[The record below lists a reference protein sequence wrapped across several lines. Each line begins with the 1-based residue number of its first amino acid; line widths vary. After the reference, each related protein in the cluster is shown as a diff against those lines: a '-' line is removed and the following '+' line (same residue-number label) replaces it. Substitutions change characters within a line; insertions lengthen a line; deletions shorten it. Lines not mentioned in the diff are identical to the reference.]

1 MVTKGNLFTS
11 RTSNF
16 RCHFVCLFSARRSRI
31 ALVCHARW
39 RNLYWKCQIWIFR
52 WNQPHYWKRGQLQ
65 SPTTIMGPVRILL
78 LLLYRRLLVRNRMY
92 TWLNKRCVLL
102 LNISNKQKKVTTFL
116 IQIER
121 RRSHVEAA
129 QFCWFV
135 APCQNELV
143 NVCSW
148 KNDLWNKTAS
158 SIWVQFDK
166 TFNLQV

>member
-1 MVTKGNLFTS
+1 MPF
-11 RTSNF
+11 
-16 RCHFVCLFSARRSRI
+16 CLFVLCATVSHCARVSREMAQFVLKMSDLNI
-31 ALVCHARW
+31 SRD
-39 RNLYWKCQIWIFR
+39 
-52 WNQPHYWKRGQLQ
+52 QPHYWKRGQLQ

-102 LNISNKQKKVTTFL
+102 LNISNKQKKLTTFL

-135 APCQNELV
+135 APCQNELI